1 VSRDDSLVRLT
12 MAIIDVIPPEEHVN
26 RCILIL
32 LLSVSVSASALTKPT
47 EACTFDGFAAGSQE
61 EPNLAEVSTKT
72 PARMWTACDSS
83 TGCFPLKLDPGSPV
97 LIYRTNGE
105 WTCGYGVDRH
115 GAAPAWFRTRDLR
128 PLNFTAA
135 PPIEAWYGVWK
146 CGEDRVAISAS
157 KNAGELRLVGNA
169 IWQGANRNEHFG
181 HAQGNAVPSGNRL
194 HIVDG
199 GCVIDLTLAG
209 KYILADDNQGCG
221 GMNVSFSGFWK
232 RAPIGRA
239 TTPKP

>member
-1 VSRDDSLVRLT
+1 VVPSEERL
-12 MAIIDVIPPEEHVN
+12 N

-32 LLSVSVSASALTKPT
+32 LLSISVSASAQTKPT
-47 EACTFDGFAAGSQE
+47 EACPFVGFESGSQKK
-61 EPNLAEVSTKT
+61 PNLAEVNTKT
-72 PARMWTACDSS
+72 LALTWTACDSS
-83 TGCFPLKLDPGSPV
+83 KGCFSLKVDPGSPV
-97 LIYRTNGE
+97 LIYRNNGE

-115 GAAPAWFRTRDLR
+115 GAGPAWFRTKDLR
-128 PLNFTAA
+128 PLEFTTD

-146 CGEDRVAISAS
+146 DGGDRVAISAS

-169 IWQGANRNEHFG
+169 IWQGANGNEHFG
-181 HAQGNAVPSGNRL
+181 DAKGKAVPSGNRL

-232 RAPIGRA
+232 RASA
-239 TTPKP
+239 TAKP